1 MRKMFGKERS
11 RFGVFIDRH
20 GIKQEKIREI
30 SKVSRETISRV
41 CKNRD
46 YMPAGKT
53 MKALVDAV
61 RKLTGKQV
69 KSDDFWM

>member
-1 MRKMFGKERS
+1 MIRDSRKDEKNVWKGTL
-11 RFGVFIDRH
+11 
-20 GIKQEKIREI
+20 KQEKIREI

-53 MKALVDAV
+53 MKALVDAI

>member
-1 MRKMFGKERS
+1 MFGKERS
-11 RFGVFIDRH
+11 RFGEFIDRH

-30 SKVSRETISRV
+30 SKVSPETISRV
-41 CKNRD
+41 CKDRD

-61 RKLTGKQV
+61 RKLTEN
-69 KSDDFWM
+69 KSN

>member
-1 MRKMFGKERS
+1 MIGKERS

-30 SKVSRETISRV
+30 SKVSRETVSRV

-46 YMPAGKT
+46 YIPAGKT
-53 MKALVDAV
+53 MKALVATV
-61 RKLTGKQV
+61 RMLTGKQV

>member
-1 MRKMFGKERS
+1 MFGKERS
-11 RFGVFIDRH
+11 RFGEFIDHH

-30 SKVSRETISRV
+30 SKLSRETISRV

-46 YMPAGKT
+46 YIPVGKT
-53 MKALVDAV
+53 MKALVAAA

>member
-1 MRKMFGKERS
+1 MFGKERS
-11 RFGVFIDRH
+11 RFGEFIDRH

-30 SKVSRETISRV
+30 SKVSRETVSRV

-46 YMPAGKT
+46 YIPAGKT
-53 MKALVDAV
+53 MKALVSAV